1 MTHLPRGCL
10 MRSFGCFLLILC
22 VHAVPLFGDESALAV
37 FRQRIEP
44 IWKSPKPS
52 SCSECHLSG
61 VDLKDYL
68 REDQAA
74 TFAALREAG
83 LIDLEKPDD
92 SKLLKFISRQ
102 PERPSLVT
110 AKIRQQEFEALRAW
124 IRLAVKDPALLKART
139 NTDTALK
146 LPPVEIIRHTRQDH
160 VLKSFVDSVWSEAGR
175 CAACHSPDRNA
186 QQRKKHGEKVSW
198 IKPGDPAGTLA
209 YMLEAKLIDVDSPE
223 DSLLILKP
231 TMQVPHGGGQ
241 KLEIGDRTYKQ
252 FMAFLT
258 DYGASVQ
265 GKYQKPE
272 DLPKPRTDVSRVS
285 DIWLKIEG
293 VPETFDKKL
302 LRVDVFRKQ
311 GDGWSDKPWATGDRA
326 VFGKGKL
333 WQQHLTVIAEKDSKR
348 AKEIEESPGLPPGA
362 YLIRIY
368 VDREGKL
375 KKDPTADL
383 GATDLIKKIEV
394 SSRWPEGY
402 NRMTIVKFTNPNDPR
417 LRFDPKSE

>member
-1 MTHLPRGCL
+1 
-10 MRSFGCFLLILC
+10 MRSVGYLVLILL
-22 VHAVPLFGDESALAV
+22 VNAAPLLADETALAV

-124 IRLAVKDPALLKART
+124 IRLAVKDPTLLKAKA
-139 NTDTALK
+139 NSDTALK
-146 LPPVEIIRHTRQDH
+146 LPPVEVIRHTREDH
-160 VLKSFVDSVWSEAGR
+160 VLQTFIDNVWSEVGR

-198 IKPGDPAGTLA
+198 IKPRDPAGTLA

-223 DSLLILKP
+223 DSMLILKP
-231 TMQVPHGGGQ
+231 TMQVPHGGGI

-252 FMAFLT
+252 FMAFLN
-258 DYGASVQ
+258 DYGAVVKA
-265 GKYQKPE
+265 KYKTVAE
-272 DLPKPRTDVSRVS
+272 LPKSRAEVSRVS

-293 VPETFDKKL
+293 VPEKFHKQL
-302 LRVDVFRKQ
+302 LQVDVFRQEGK
-311 GDGWSDKPWATGDRA
+311 GWSKTPWAVGDRG
-326 VFGKGKL
+326 VFGPNKL
-333 WQQHLTVIAEKDSKR
+333 WQQHLTVVAGRDTPR
-348 AKEIEESPGLPPGA
+348 AREIEKSPGLPPGK
-362 YLIRIY
+362 YLIRVAI
-368 VDREGKL
+368 DQKGRL
-375 KKDPTADL
+375 KEDPTTTLGEADRV
-383 GATDLIKKIEV
+383 AEIEV
-394 SSRWPEGY
+394 DSRWPAGY
-402 NRMTIVKFTNPNDPR
+402 GSMTVVKFPQP
-417 LRFDPKSE
+417 